1 MTQPFAC
8 GTSFAISV
16 LDSLMSAT
24 YFNEN
29 ALTILRG
36 NIKSIILK
44 FYSLFFSFEALITGG
59 ATPELETILAEG
71 AGMTQGLD
79 SKEVLNNR
87 QRPRVV
93 LLPVENLINQETNRT
108 IQNSSI
114 TMDTFWNNV
123 NFNQT
128 EN

>member
-36 NIKSIILK
+36 FIRISAFVMIKKTFIL
-44 FYSLFFSFEALITGG
+44 ALITGG
-59 ATPELETILAEG
+59 ATPELEKILAEG
-71 AGMTQGLD
+71 AGMTQGSN

-87 QRPRVV
+87 RRPRVV
-93 LLPVENLINQETNRT
+93 LLPVQQLIDGDTTNPSQDST
-108 IQNSSI
+108 ITINS
-114 TMDTFWNNV
+114 FWEDV
-123 NFNQT
+123 RQ
-128 EN
+128 

>member
-36 NIKSIILK
+36 NIQNIISS
-44 FYSLFFSFEALITGG
+44 FDFILFFI
-59 ATPELETILAEG
+59 
-71 AGMTQGLD
+71 
-79 SKEVLNNR
+79 R
-87 QRPRVV
+87 
-93 LLPVENLINQETNRT
+93 
-108 IQNSSI
+108 
-114 TMDTFWNNV
+114 
-123 NFNQT
+123 
-128 EN
+128 

>member
-36 NIKSIILK
+36 K
-44 FYSLFFSFEALITGG
+44 
-59 ATPELETILAEG
+59 
-71 AGMTQGLD
+71 
-79 SKEVLNNR
+79 
-87 QRPRVV
+87 
-93 LLPVENLINQETNRT
+93 
-108 IQNSSI
+108 
-114 TMDTFWNNV
+114 
-123 NFNQT
+123 
-128 EN
+128 

>member
-29 ALTILRG
+29 ALTILR
-36 NIKSIILK
+36 
-44 FYSLFFSFEALITGG
+44 ALITGG
-59 ATPELETILAEG
+59 ATPELEKILAEG
-71 AGMTQGLD
+71 AGMTQGSN

-87 QRPRVV
+87 RRPRVV
-93 LLPVENLINQETNRT
+93 LLQVENLITEESNNAKPNSAIT
-108 IQNSSI
+108 INN
-114 TMDTFWNNV
+114 FWDEV
-123 NFNQT
+123 S
-128 EN
+128 

>member
-36 NIKSIILK
+36 NRKISLIL
-44 FYSLFFSFEALITGG
+44 YLNLCLLFFSFNHWRRNTRIR
-59 ATPELETILAEG
+59 
-71 AGMTQGLD
+71 
-79 SKEVLNNR
+79 K
-87 QRPRVV
+87 
-93 LLPVENLINQETNRT
+93 NL
-108 IQNSSI
+108 S
-114 TMDTFWNNV
+114 
-123 NFNQT
+123 
-128 EN
+128 